1 MDSPLMEVYMLG
13 IGKPNS
19 ANSEEKKDWDNSSRT
34 VFGNDP
40 PPPPHQGMRNW
51 GGMPQ
56 LIGLNSPNTNQS
68 RWREE
73 DLGICNMRVY
83 IRSQIVQFLLSR
95 MRNKSNFTRAMFRN
109 LCNQVETKLFREA
122 STKAE
127 YVNGATLKHRIIDA
141 VSSLKSQ
148 KSQISSRNPG
158 VSSNQVIQGEKRRRS
173 MEIISNQT
181 KMTPLQNYWCSQ
193 QNYLLDQQRFPV
205 QEVVVSPTNN
215 MSGLLVDDRLEGS
228 VRMYTNSSQNCD
240 EFVNP
245 QFQNYQHNIQS
256 PTLSKFNC
264 NGGDAVSCRNYVDG
278 LAKSSMN
285 GFGLFW
291 CQHQELEHNRIV
303 QNNFE
308 AHQVTAQH
316 NAWKADAPFTF
327 DAGTSAMP
335 RKATCQTTDGGI
347 SPAPEFS
354 FKRRKID
361 NLPLSINR
369 TDHALHP
376 RRIDTFS
383 GYVVTPE
390 WKPFPLHDSPQ
401 GSLQKHQQW
410 MSYAPSITKVDMNKL
425 FDSALSREPVH
436 SNKQEPILC
445 NILYKGKAEEEKSLH
460 SQKDHFAGEEF
471 WSKDLCPKYVIKE
484 PDRHIETPIGQAE
497 ISDVDKSLGSDQSK
511 IRGASLTE
519 TFTPHQLEVHLA
531 RIREWIGE
539 TKPKIDEKLAM
550 GEWKNDDACQLCAVE
565 KLFFAPGCF
574 LCGKVFKKMDTY
586 HSATKFGMECR
597 VCNKC
602 SKRSEGEKLS
612 VSGLHINQDK
622 LSLDTDQRYQ
632 ETFVQCDRCNG
643 WQHHTCALFNNEMNI
658 GDKAEYICPKCSIKE
673 IRNGRVPLDQSFI
686 PGATDLPTTE
696 LSDFIEDR
704 LFSCL
709 KKERDARAESVGKN
723 SDEVLGAEDLVVRVV
738 LSVEKKLLVKQEF
751 LDVFKEENYPKELPY
766 RSKFILLFQKIDGVD
781 VCLFGMY
788 VQEYGSKCAHPNQ
801 RSIYISYLDSV
812 KYFRPDGVITATGES
827 LRTLVYQQILVGYL
841 DYCRKRGFSRC
852 YIWSCPPSKADNY
865 IFNCHPEIQKNPKLG
880 TLRDWYGEMLRKAA
894 KENIVA
900 SVSNLYDYFFAPH
913 GEQKVTAARLPY
925 FDGDYWPLIAE
936 DLLKKRVKDKP
947 TPIRK
952 ARKQKPS
959 FEAVECTDTSGDS
972 PMGDQLMQDLGKE
985 IRKKKENFI
994 VVDLETQ
1001 HMAEEDTDQDEDKVI
1016 EGRIFDGRYN
1026 FLDFCM
1032 QHHYQFDNLQRAK
1045 HSSMMILYYLHN
1057 PSAYIQKRTCPNGVN
1072 PQIIQQEIRPQGKGK
1087 GSKSRLFNHMKL

>member
-1 MDSPLMEVYMLG
+1 MLG

-19 ANSEEKKDWDNSSRT
+19 TNSEKKKDWDNSSRT
-34 VFGNDP
+34 VFGNDTP
-40 PPPPHQGMRNW
+40 LPPHQNW
-51 GGMPQ
+51 GVMPQ
-56 LIGLNSPNTNQS
+56 LNGFNFPNTNQS

-73 DLGICNMRVY
+73 DPGICNMRIS
-83 IRSQIVQFLLSR
+83 IRSQVEIILSSR
-95 MRNKSNFTRAMFRN
+95 IINKSDQFIQEKFRN
-109 LCNQVETKLFREA
+109 FCNGVEDKLFKEA
-122 STKAE
+122 SSKAE
-127 YVNGATLKHRIIDA
+127 YVDGATLKNRIRVA
-141 VSSLKSQ
+141 VDSIKSQ
-148 KSQISSRNPG
+148 VSR
-158 VSSNQVIQGEKRRRS
+158 KRRS
-173 MEIISNQT
+173 MEIISNQE
-181 KMTPLQNYWCSQ
+181 QNYWCRQ
-193 QNYLLDQQRFPV
+193 RNYLLDQQQFPV
-205 QEVVVSPTNN
+205 QEVVVSPNNN
-215 MSGLLVDDRLEGS
+215 MSGLLVDDRLEVS
-228 VRMYTNSSQNCD
+228 VRMSPTNSSQEDCG

-245 QFQNYQHNIQS
+245 QFQNYQHKQNHIQS
-256 PTLSKFNC
+256 PGLSKFDC
-264 NGGDAVSCRNYVDG
+264 NGGDAVSSRNCIDG

-285 GFGLFW
+285 GIGLFW
-291 CQHQELEHNRIV
+291 YQQQEINRIV
-303 QNNFE
+303 HSNFE
-308 AHQVTAQH
+308 THQATAQH
-316 NAWKADAPFTF
+316 NAWKANAPFTF
-327 DAGTSAMP
+327 DAGISA
-335 RKATCQTTDGGI
+335 KLGEATCQTSKVDGGI
-347 SPAPEFS
+347 SPALEFS

-361 NLPLSINR
+361 
-369 TDHALHP
+369 HASGEMHP

-383 GYVVTPE
+383 GYVVPPE
-390 WKPFPLHDSPQ
+390 WKPIHLHDAPQ
-401 GSLQKHQQW
+401 RSLQKHQQW
-410 MSYAPSITKVDMNKL
+410 MSYEPSIKKVDMNKL
-425 FDSALSREPVH
+425 FDSALSRELVD
-436 SNKQEPILC
+436 SNKQEPILR

-460 SQKDHFAGEEF
+460 SQKDEDF
-471 WSKDLCPKYVIKE
+471 WSKNLCPNYVIKE
-484 PDRHIETPIGQAE
+484 PDRHIETPIVQAE
-497 ISDVDKSLGSDQSK
+497 ITEVDKSLGSDQLK

-519 TFTPHQLEVHLA
+519 TFTPDQLEVHLA
-531 RIREWIGE
+531 RLREWIGE

-550 GEWKNDDACQLCAVE
+550 GEYKNDNACQLCAVE
-565 KLFFAPGCF
+565 KLFFAVGCF

-586 HSATKFGMECR
+586 HSALKFGMECR

-602 SKRSEGEKLS
+602 FKKNEGEKLS
-612 VSGLHINQDK
+612 VPGLHINQGK
-622 LSLDTDQRYQ
+622 LSLETDQRYQ

-643 WQHHTCALFNNEMNI
+643 WQHHICALFNDEMNI
-658 GDKAEYICPKCSIKE
+658 GEKAEYICPECSIKE
-673 IRNGRVPLDQSFI
+673 IKNGLRVPLDQSVI
-686 PGATDLPTTE
+686 PGATDLPTTD

-709 KKERDARAESVGKN
+709 KTERDARAKSMGKN
-723 SDEVLGAEDLVVRVV
+723 SDEVLGAEGLVVRVV

-801 RSIYISYLDSV
+801 RTIYISYLDSV
-812 KYFRPDGVITATGES
+812 KYFRPDGIKTATGES

-865 IFNCHPEIQKNPKLG
+865 IFNCHPEIQKSPKLG

-900 SVSNLYDYFFAPH
+900 SVTNLYDYFFAPH

-985 IRKKKENFI
+985 LRKKKENLI

-1016 EGRIFDGRYN
+1016 EGHIFDDRYN

-1072 PQIIQQEIRPQGKGK
+1072 PQIIQQEIRPQGKG
-1087 GSKSRLFNHMKL
+1087 SKSRLFNHMKL

>member
-1 MDSPLMEVYMLG
+1 MRG
-13 IGKPNS
+13 IGKPNL
-19 ANSEEKKDWDNSSRT
+19 AYSEEKKDWVNSSRT
-34 VFGNDP
+34 VFENDP
-40 PPPPHQGMRNW
+40 PPPPHQGMGRMGNW
-51 GGMPQ
+51 GSLPQ
-56 LIGLNSPNTNQS
+56 LNGFNFPNTHQS

-73 DLGICNMRVY
+73 DPE
-83 IRSQIVQFLLSR
+83 IRNVRISIRNQIGQIFVSF
-95 MRNKSNFTRAMFRN
+95 MRNKSNQ
-109 LCNQVETKLFREA
+109 LNQVKLREKFRSVCNYVELKLFKEA

-127 YVNGATLKHRIIDA
+127 YVDGATLINRVQAA
-141 VSSLKSQ
+141 VTSMRSKNS
-148 KSQISSRNPG
+148 G
-158 VSSNQVIQGEKRRRS
+158 ASSNQVIQGEKRRRS
-173 MEIISNQT
+173 MEIISNQAT
-181 KMTPLQNYWCSQ
+181 MPPPLQNYWCQQ
-193 QNYLLDQQRFPV
+193 QNYLLDQQQFPV
-205 QEVVVSPTNN
+205 QEVVVSPDNN

-228 VRMYTNSSQNCD
+228 VRMSANSSQNCG
-240 EFVNP
+240 EFVDP
-245 QFQNYQHNIQS
+245 QFQNYQHKQNHIQS
-256 PTLSKFNC
+256 PALSKFNC
-264 NGGDAVSCRNYVDG
+264 NGGDAVSSRNCIDG
-278 LAKSSMN
+278 LANSSMN
-285 GFGLFW
+285 GIGLFW
-291 CQHQELEHNRIV
+291 CQQQELELNRIV
-303 QNNFE
+303 HSNFE
-308 AHQVTAQH
+308 TRQVTAQH
-316 NAWKADAPFTF
+316 NAWKANAPFTF
-327 DAGTSAMP
+327 DAGISAKP
-335 RKATCQTTDGGI
+335 GEATCQTTKVDGGI
-347 SPAPEFS
+347 SPALEFS

-361 NLPLSINR
+361 NLPLSVNR
-369 TDHALHP
+369 TDHPHHV
-376 RRIDTFS
+376 DTFS
-383 GYVVTPE
+383 GYVVPPE

-410 MSYAPSITKVDMNKL
+410 MSYEPSITKVDMNKL
-425 FDSALSREPVH
+425 FDSALD
-436 SNKQEPILC
+436 SNKQEPILH
-445 NILYKGKAEEEKSLH
+445 NILYKGKAEEEKSLP
-460 SQKDHFAGEEF
+460 SQKDEDF
-471 WSKDLCPKYVIKE
+471 WSKNLSSKYVIKE

-497 ISDVDKSLGSDQSK
+497 ITGVDKSLGSDQLQ

-519 TFTPHQLEVHLA
+519 TFTPDQLKVHL
-531 RIREWIGE
+531 ETLKQWVGE
-539 TKPKIDEKLAM
+539 TQPKIDEKLAM
-550 GEWKNDDACQLCAVE
+550 GQWKNVNACQLCGVE
-565 KLFFAPGCF
+565 KLFFAVGCF

-602 SKRSEGEKLS
+602 SKKSEGEKLS

-622 LSLDTDQRYQ
+622 LSLDTDHRYQ

-658 GDKAEYICPKCSIKE
+658 GDKAEYICPKCSVEEIK
-673 IRNGRVPLDQSFI
+673 NGLRVPLDQSFI

-709 KKERDARAESVGKN
+709 KKELDARAESMGKN

-766 RSKFILLFQKIDGVD
+766 RSKFILLFQKIDGVE

-812 KYFRPDGVITATGES
+812 KYFRPDGVKTATGES

-852 YIWSCPPSKADNY
+852 YIC
-865 IFNCHPEIQKNPKLG
+865 PKLG

-900 SVSNLYDYFFAPH
+900 SVTNLYDYFFAPH

-936 DLLKKRVKDKP
+936 DLLKKRLKDKP

-1001 HMAEEDTDQDEDKVI
+1001 HMAEEDTDQDEDEVI
-1016 EGRIFDGRYN
+1016 EGHIFDGRYN
-1026 FLDFCM
+1026 LLDFCM
-1032 QHHYQFDNLQRAK
+1032 QNHYQFDNLQRAK

-1057 PSAYIQKRTCPNGVN
+1057 PSAYIQKRTGQNGVI
-1072 PQIIQQEIRPQGKGK
+1072 PKIGQQEIIPQGKGK
-1087 GSKSRLFNHMKL
+1087 GSKRRLFDHLKL